1 MLNVLSLFSGI
12 GAFERALENLG
23 IVYKL
28 VGYCE
33 IDKYASK
40 AYSLLH
46 RVPESMNYGDI
57 TKIDETQLPNNLDLI
72 TYGFP
77 CQDISIAGEK
87 KGLVDS
93 EGKKTRSGLFFDA
106 LRIIEATRPKIAI
119 AENVKHLT
127 SKSMKPVFD
136 IVLKSLE
143 EAGYNNYWQ
152 VMNCADYEL
161 PQSRERVLIVSIR
174 KDVDDG
180 KFSFPATVPLTT
192 CMGDYL
198 DDEVPEQFYLS
209 EDKTQSV
216 ITHNAAHPG
225 HIGDRGGICPTLL
238 SRDYKDPKVV
248 KCKVVIKQ
256 IADLQHYGNEQM
268 NRVYSPDGLCPTLK
282 TVSGG
287 GREVK
292 IYDGEGYRK
301 LTPTEYF
308 RLMGFTDADV
318 ELLVENG
325 ISKTQIY
332 KMAGNSIPVK
342 MLEHLFRQL
351 YPQDKVSALKQRA
364 LELLG

>member
-23 IVYKL
+23 IAYKL

-87 KGLVDS
+87 KGLVAC

-198 DDEVPEQFYLS
+198 DDEVPEPFYLS

-225 HIGDRGGICPTLL
+225 HIGDRGGDMPNT
-238 SRDYKDPKVV
+238 
-248 KCKVVIKQ
+248 
-256 IADLQHYGNEQM
+256 
-268 NRVYSPDGLCPTLK
+268 
-282 TVSGG
+282 
-287 GREVK
+287 
-292 IYDGEGYRK
+292 
-301 LTPTEYF
+301 
-308 RLMGFTDADV
+308 
-318 ELLVENG
+318 
-325 ISKTQIY
+325 
-332 KMAGNSIPVK
+332 PVK
-342 MLEHLFRQL
+342 GL
-351 YPQDKVSALKQRA
+351 QRP
-364 LELLG
+364 EGGEMQGGN